1 MNHPMPID
9 DTRVPTVADARR
21 KPLAMTIER
30 RWVGAVL
37 LRALML
43 VLGLFRSVM
52 PVAGAALL
60 IACTTPDESA
70 VDCLPEPSPRRVDP
84 PAYTDEQQAR
94 KEEVDQ
100 FLCDR
105 YQEEGW
111 QILETT
117 QTYGGDIIDWL
128 DPASVPG
135 SQVDPPPPIPASEY
149 EPLDGELQVTELDQF
164 PELRA
169 EAGIPVTRP
178 TFEAYIQ
185 GWTDAVSLEDFLSQ
199 QEGGMPAGQ
208 TRLYVGLTTMVDNWG
223 GAGRFTPFAG
233 TVEEG
238 TFSLLELAVACDGPD
253 KDNTLELVGIVASQD
268 KKHFD
273 GVVRLQVEF
282 FADGVKYGD
291 EKGGWHGFFR
301 GFVPFEGAAYGPG
314 LALVPLSTPGGK
326 QYGSYF
332 KILRAQN
339 GDWWLAHNG
348 HWLGYYPATLFDLIN
363 TKACDVSW
371 YGEVLDTTPT
381 DRTETDMGSGEF
393 AINGFGYASSIANM
407 TYYDTSGAQNAPS
420 SFGTMGPTDPA
431 CYTKSD
437 LFADALGVPYFI
449 LGGPGGDAP
458 GCD

>member
-1 MNHPMPID
+1 MNDFMTID
-9 DTRVPTVADARR
+9 DTPSPKIAGARCERPATVSEHLLRAV
-21 KPLAMTIER
+21 MVVT
-30 RWVGAVL
+30 GAVL
-37 LRALML
+37 LM
-43 VLGLFRSVM
+43 
-52 PVAGAALL
+52 
-60 IACTTPDESA
+60 ACTTLDESTPA
-70 VDCLPEPSPRRVDP
+70 CLPEPIPRRVDP
-84 PAYTDEQQAR
+84 PVYTPEQQAR
-94 KEEVDQ
+94 KDEVDQ

-128 DPASVPG
+128 EPASVPG
-135 SQVDPPPPIPASEY
+135 SQVEPPPPIPASEY

-185 GWTDAVSLEDFLSQ
+185 GWTDAVSLEDFLNQ

-208 TRLYVGLTTMVDNWG
+208 DRLFAGLTTLVDNWG

-238 TFSLLELAVACDGPD
+238 TFSLLELAVSCDGPD
-253 KDNTLELVGIVASQD
+253 KANTLELVGIVASQD
-268 KKHFD
+268 KRHFD

-282 FADGVKYGD
+282 FSQGVKYGD
-291 EKGGWHGFFR
+291 EKGGWHGFFS

-371 YGEVLDTTPT
+371 YGEVLDKTPT
-381 DRTETDMGSGEF
+381 DWTETDMGSGEF
-393 AINGFGYASSIANM
+393 AAKGLGYASSAANL
-407 TYYDTSGAQNAPS
+407 TYYDTSGVQNAPS
-420 SFGTMGPTDPA
+420 SFGTMGPTEPA